1 MSKVFVVDSEQVT
14 LQFYCVWFVHSRLR
28 LTKQICM
35 FEAVIYKC
43 SAKISEKLRKI
54 DRNTPEPDSL
64 FMITKES
71 RKKA

>member
-1 MSKVFVVDSEQVT
+1 
-14 LQFYCVWFVHSRLR
+14 
-28 LTKQICM
+28 M

-64 FMITKES
+64 FMIKKES